1 MDMGVEAITP
11 NDVATDAVAVL
22 GLDVDAVDIT
32 SVEALAAALR
42 RAASF
47 LCPTTPARLARSV
60 DEAITGLP
68 GYGDET
74 TALIESTLNSLLSY
88 GDLIEL
94 IVDEDEGRR
103 RKLFLGPP
111 SFVRRRSGACLLVGV
126 RPEGAPLVGDRLLP
140 LVEYEE
146 HVRLLPTEADSAADR
161 LVSEGLAEFEVE
173 QWLRCPR
180 SQAPDDLIADCE
192 TRLDAAG
199 SSGVIDGLRVLDPTA
214 SVSYYRGRW
223 RDLREKDVG
232 SFLARRPQGYG
243 ADIWCF
249 VDVGR
254 GEVRRGFDLPIHQEL
269 GLGADEAWRLQAA
282 IDYTNGTP
290 QLIRTRR
297 SNRLGWSVVD
307 LFSPIPSWMQRRLDI
322 VGTPLLRSRGALLS
336 YGVPDTEVL
345 EEVEFLKDMMWLVE
359 SSSEGISDG

>member
-1 MDMGVEAITP
+1 MGVEAVTP
-11 NDVATDAVAVL
+11 NDVALDAVATL

-47 LCPTTPARLARSV
+47 LCPTTHARLVRSV
-60 DEAITGLP
+60 DEAIRGLP
-68 GYGDET
+68 GCDDAT
-74 TALIESTLNSLLSY
+74 TALIESTLDSLLSY

-94 IVDEDEGRR
+94 TVDEAEGRR

-126 RPEGAPLVGDRLLP
+126 RPEGAPLVGDRLLS
-140 LVEYEE
+140 LIEHEE
-146 HVRLLPTEADSAADR
+146 HVRLLPTEAIADDDR
-161 LVSEGLAEFEVE
+161 LLSEGLAKFELE

-180 SQAPDDLIADCE
+180 SQAADELVVECA
-192 TRLDAAG
+192 TRLEAAG
-199 SSGVIDGLRVLDPTA
+199 SSGVIDGLSVLDPTA

-232 SFLARRPQGYG
+232 TFVARRPQGYG

-249 VDVGR
+249 VDVAS
-254 GEVRRGFDLPIHQEL
+254 GEVRRGFDLPIHNDL

-290 QLIRTRR
+290 QLIKTRQ

-307 LFSPIPSWMQRRLDI
+307 LFSPVPSWMQRRLDI
-322 VGTPLLRSRGALLS
+322 VGMPLLRSRGALLS
-336 YGVPDTEVL
+336 YGLPDTEVR
-345 EEVEFLKDMMWLVE
+345 EEVEFVKDMMWLVE